1 MGVKSCR
8 VKRKSV
14 LIIIIFGETDSG
26 EIKDIRVPGI
36 ESRK

>member
-14 LIIIIFGETDSG
+14 LIIIFGETDSG